1 MSRATAREGRGGSA
15 SPKCSVIIPV
25 FNRSGLTRQCL
36 DILLA
41 EPPTET
47 DRELIVVDD
56 ASTDSTAELLAGYGD
71 AVRAVTHEQNTGF
84 ATSCNDGAAAARG
97 DYLVLLNNDTLP
109 LKGWLDALVRYAD
122 SHPQAAVVGCKLLF
136 PDDTVQH
143 AGVAITEDHNPRH
156 IYAGFPADHPAVNK
170 SRRFPIVTAGCALF
184 RREAFEEA
192 SGFDDSYVN
201 GFEDV
206 DLCLRI
212 GELGHEVHYCH
223 EAVLYHLEMATRSH
237 RGHADNHLLYRR
249 RWAHK
254 VQPDAMR
261 YYMEDGLFQIRFAER
276 YPFFVEVAPELAL
289 IEEGERQPATDQL
302 LAARSRQVY
311 DLGRENV
318 LLKLQ
323 LAEAGITPAEDHWAL
338 GLRAEE
344 PTAAYLVSDTPGDPM
359 RYRCDHLA
367 EELEILGATARVSRL
382 DEASLGREGLD
393 SSAVFVLHRV
403 PARGGVEWFLNAAR
417 ERNKLVIF
425 DTDDL
430 LFEPRAGA
438 NVLDLLE
445 LPDVERQVLA
455 DRIEAHTRA
464 MAMCDAVFVPTEPL
478 AELARELNPHIYVI
492 PNAAS
497 KEMVRLAD
505 EALDERVDDGDAQ
518 KGVTIAYFSGSP
530 THDRDF
536 LQSADAVLWALDQDA
551 SCRLLVVGN
560 LSLEARFDRFQDRI
574 TRVPIQPWRRLPRLL
589 RTVDINLAPLE
600 PDNPFTESKS
610 CLKYIEAGLVG
621 VPTISSAR
629 SDFRRAIEHGENGL
643 LADSP
648 EEWRDALGQL
658 LDSRQLRTRLGRAAH
673 DDVRARHTTLALAP
687 RVRETM
693 AQLTK
698 GPARDALTVHCLVD
712 PASLGRERAS
722 ALGRLV
728 KHLRERRHTVRLFAS
743 GDPGSGSVVV
753 EDGLQLEALPDT
765 SKAHLADVS
774 IALDPQSASTVA
786 RRSDALFKLYLVD
799 GTEEDGHRL
808 SDRELSSLLEL
819 PLRPVGLGEQL
830 GRRLSKLRGT
840 EVDCLPLPLDPE
852 QFERLL
858 QAECFGRAASLEHT
872 PS

>member
-1 MSRATAREGRGGSA
+1 L
-15 SPKCSVIIPV
+15 KCSVIIPV
-25 FNRSGLTRQCL
+25 FNRAGLTRQCVDL
-36 DILLA
+36 LLA

-47 DRELIVVDD
+47 DRELIVVND
-56 ASTDSTAELLAGYGD
+56 ASTDSTPELLAGYGD
-71 AVRAVTHEQNTGF
+71 AVRVVRHDENTGF

-97 DYLVLLNNDTLP
+97 EYLVFLNNDTLP

-122 SHPQAAVVGCKLLF
+122 GHPEAAVVGSKLIF

-184 RREAFEEA
+184 RQEVFEEA
-192 SGFDDSYVN
+192 GGFDDSYIN

-254 VQPDAMR
+254 VEPDAMR
-261 YYMEDGLFQIRFAER
+261 YYMEDGLFNIRFAER
-276 YPFFVEVAPELAL
+276 YPFFVDIAPELAL
-289 IEEGERQPATDQL
+289 VEEGERQPATDRM

-323 LAEAGITPAEDHWAL
+323 LADAGLTPDEDHWAL
-338 GLRAEE
+338 GSRVEE

-367 EELEILGATARVSRL
+367 EELEILGTTARVSRL
-382 DEASLGREGLD
+382 DEASLGAEGLD
-393 SSAVFVLHRV
+393 TSAIFVLHRV
-403 PARGGVEWFLNAAR
+403 PVRGGVEWFLNAAR
-417 ERNKLVIF
+417 DRRKLLLF

-430 LFEPRAGA
+430 LFEPQPGES
-438 NVLDLLE
+438 VLDLLE

-455 DRIEAHTRA
+455 DRIESHSRA
-464 MAMCDAVFVPTEPL
+464 MAICDAVLVPTEPL
-478 AELARELNPHIYVI
+478 AELARELNPDVYVI

-505 EALDERVDDGDAQ
+505 EALDEELERDEAQ
-518 KGVTIAYFSGSP
+518 TRVTIAYFSGSP

-536 LQSADAVLWALDQDA
+536 LQAADAVLWALDADPG
-551 SCRLLVVGN
+551 CRFLVVGN
-560 LSLEARFDRFQDRI
+560 LTLDSRFDRFQQRI
-574 TRVPIQPWRRLPRLL
+574 TTLPIQPWQRLPRLL
-589 RTVDINLAPLE
+589 RTVDVNLAPLE
-600 PDNPFTESKS
+600 RDNAFTEAKS

-621 VPTISSAR
+621 VPTIASPR
-629 SDFRRAIEHGENGL
+629 SDFRRAIEHGRNGL

-648 EEWRDALGQL
+648 DEWQDALGQL
-658 LDSRQLRTRLGRAAH
+658 LDSSRLRAELGGAAH
-673 DDVRARHTTLALAP
+673 DDVRERHTTLALA
-687 RVRETM
+687 RHVRETI
-693 AQLTK
+693 AKLAK
-698 GPARDALTVHCLVD
+698 GPTSDSLTVHWLVD
-712 PASLGRERAS
+712 PESLRPKRTS
-722 ALGRLV
+722 ALGRLAR
-728 KHLRERRHTVRLFAS
+728 HLRERRHTVRLFAS
-743 GDPGSGSVVV
+743 RDLPSGAVAIG
-753 EDGLQLEALPDT
+753 DGLQLERLPHT
-765 SKAHLADVS
+765 SRAPLADVS
-774 IALDPQSASTVA
+774 VAVDPQSASTLA
-786 RRSDALFKLYLVD
+786 GRPDALFKLYLVD
-799 GTEEDGHRL
+799 DSDGDGDRL
-808 SDRELSSLLEL
+808 SDRELGSLLEL
-819 PLRPVGLGEQL
+819 PVRPVGLGQQL
-830 GRRLSKLRGT
+830 GRRLSTLRGV

-858 QAECFGRAASLEHT
+858 QAECFSRAASLET
-872 PS
+872 SSP